1 MLDYL
6 WAILAYI
13 LGAVFKIKRYQTRAY
28 GSEDAII
35 GLRNPGL
42 ANLARTNRLLHLWGC
57 PPLLKEQYEFLVQKS
72 K

>member
-1 MLDYL
+1 MLDCL
-6 WAILAYI
+6 WAVWAFI

-35 GLRNPGL
+35 GLRNPSL

-57 PPLLKEQYEFLVQKS
+57 PPLSSAEYYSLVYK